1 MSVWNASFYVLHIL
15 CPGLG
20 VVEPMISFLPVI
32 NVEVGE
38 KWCERINN
46 SILLPSSVSRN
57 VSVLRNKP
65 GWETKILRW
74 KNSGVSRILHG
85 MQSEQQGGDTV
96 GAVWRPANL
105 VDGRMV
111 EEWGRHSTRRQA
123 SSGARPLLLGGAGGE
138 KGKRRHGVMHDDLI
152 MMPRKL
158 PVKEGGFWRHG
169 WITGST
175 TNQWTLCYSN

>member
-1 MSVWNASFYVLHIL
+1 MSVWNASFYVLRIL

-65 GWETKILRW
+65 GWETNILRW
-74 KNSGVSRILHG
+74 KISGVSRILHG

-96 GAVWRPANL
+96 GAVSRPANL

-111 EEWGRHSTRRQA
+111 EEWGRHHSTRQA
-123 SSGARPLLLGGAGGE
+123 SNASEAARTAFAWRGAKKASCCMYY
-138 KGKRRHGVMHDDLI
+138 VVDL
-152 MMPRKL
+152 
-158 PVKEGGFWRHG
+158 
-169 WITGST
+169 
-175 TNQWTLCYSN
+175 

>member
-96 GAVWRPANL
+96 GAVWRPEI
-105 VDGRMV
+105 GRAHV
-111 EEWGRHSTRRQA
+111 
-123 SSGARPLLLGGAGGE
+123 
-138 KGKRRHGVMHDDLI
+138 
-152 MMPRKL
+152 
-158 PVKEGGFWRHG
+158 
-169 WITGST
+169 
-175 TNQWTLCYSN
+175 